1 LALFSRR
8 PPERVEILRLR
19 AAENLRRKQ
28 THALQQRTDSA
39 LQQKIYFQGLFDHV
53 VRERQ
58 QRIRNGNANSPGSR
72 EVDNQLEFCRLF
84 NRQVGWFFAFED
96 AAGVDA
102 GLLIYIYIFEKLGP

>member
-28 THALQQRTDSA
+28 TRALQQRTDPA
-39 LQQKIYFQGLFDHV
+39 LQQNIYFQGLFDHV

-58 QRIRNGNANSPGSR
+58 QRIRNCNANSLGSR

-84 NRQVGWFFAFED
+84 ADRL
-96 AAGVDA
+96 AGFSPLRTRPV
-102 GLLIYIYIFEKLGP
+102 

>member
-8 PPERVEILRLR
+8 PPERVEILRLP
-19 AAENLRRKQ
+19 AAENLRREQ

-53 VRERQ
+53 VRGRQ
-58 QRIRNGNANSPGSR
+58 QRIRNGNANSPGSH

-84 NRQVGWFFAFED
+84 NRQVGWFLAFGD
-96 AAGVDA
+96 AAGVK
-102 GLLIYIYIFEKLGP
+102 LISPPLSANSRSV